1 MPRQG
6 GSRAFI
12 GGRIPACS
20 TWGTLPSVH
29 PRPDDRSSVPDRVGN
44 YLIEERLGTGGMG
57 AVYRAFDQALQ
68 RPLAIKRL
76 LPETADATRK
86 LRFRREARMAARL
99 NTPRSSTSTTSSRP
113 TTATGS

>member
-1 MPRQG
+1 MRMVSKLFRTCLG
-6 GSRAFI
+6 YTA
-12 GGRIPACS
+12 A
-20 TWGTLPSVH
+20 VH

-76 LPETADATRK
+76 LPDTR
-86 LRFRREARMAARL
+86 RRRPASCASAAR
-99 NTPRSSTSTTSSRP
+99 RGWRP
-113 TTATGS
+113 A